1 MFIVGVGA
9 TSVVTYVKLRDS
21 ATGFAKTGLLFN
33 SAGAFASYVR
43 PKAAA
48 VVIALVTQTVA
59 GAYSSGGFVEIDAAN
74 APGLYRLDVPNGA
87 FAIGADYSLI
97 SIGFSGVLSETVEC
111 LLDPMPDVRKGSV
124 VADAG
129 NTALTF
135 KTDLAMAADNF
146 AKDLWVLFRTGALAD
161 QAKQIVGSVA
171 ASGFVS
177 VAGGF
182 TAAPG
187 NTDAFVIVNR

>member
-9 TSVVTYVKLRDS
+9 TSVVIYVKLRDS
-21 ATGFAKTGLLFN
+21 ATGFPKTGLLFN
-33 SAGAFASYVR
+33 SAGALASYVR

-48 VVIALVTQTVA
+48 VAIALVTQTVN
-59 GAYSSGGFVEIDAAN
+59 GAYSSGGFVEVDAAN

-87 FAIGADYSLI
+87 FAIGADYAI
-97 SIGFSGVLSETVEC
+97 VTIGFSNVLAESTEV
-111 LLDPMPDVRKGSV
+111 LLDPMPDVRNGSV

-129 NTALTF
+129 NTPLTF
-135 KTDLAMAADNF
+135 KTDLAMASDNF
-146 AKDLWVLFRTGALAD
+146 AKDLWLLFRTGALAD
-161 QAKQIVGSVA
+161 QAKQITGSVA
-171 ASGFVS
+171 ATSFVT